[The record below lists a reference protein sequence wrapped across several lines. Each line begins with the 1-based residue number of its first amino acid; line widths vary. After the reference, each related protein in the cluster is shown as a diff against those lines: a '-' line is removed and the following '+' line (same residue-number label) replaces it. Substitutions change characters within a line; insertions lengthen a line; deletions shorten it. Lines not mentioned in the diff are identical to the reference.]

1 MEEEVYQL
9 YKSGSSLNCRLYT
22 LSSQQPSYLNL
33 RQNHFSRV
41 ITMIN
46 RKRKR
51 RRRGGGRWW
60 RKGGVEEEVNRKR
73 QRKEECRRQRRTR
86 GGRRWS

>member
-1 MEEEVYQL
+1 MEEEVYQPD
-9 YKSGSSLNCRLYT
+9 KSGSSLNSRLYT

-41 ITMIN
+41 VTMIN

-51 RRRGGGRWW
+51 RRRGEE
-60 RKGGVEEEVNRKR
+60 VVEEVNRKR